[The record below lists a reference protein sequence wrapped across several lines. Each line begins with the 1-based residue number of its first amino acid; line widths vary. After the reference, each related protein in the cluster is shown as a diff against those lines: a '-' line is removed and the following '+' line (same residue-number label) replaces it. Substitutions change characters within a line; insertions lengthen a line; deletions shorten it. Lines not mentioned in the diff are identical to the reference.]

1 MRFTSGWVKSYRSL
15 DDGKHWIG
23 KNAISYAIFHRL
35 IAWANYQE
43 TKVLRRGT
51 FIKVPRGALITSSHE
66 IAVSLEL
73 ERKTVERYL
82 ALLENDGTIVQQI
95 SHRGRIITICNY
107 ERFQSNENKD
117 NEEMSNCLDNRL
129 PTAWTTDSPLT
140 GDVLKNPKKE
150 KNQRT
155 KELSTLAP
163 LGSDWLKIGHDWLNF
178 ALTEMPWQAKQKNWT
193 AEAFGREL
201 ERVGKAMTISASG
214 FYEILSRVRT
224 DEFWRKN
231 AASPFGL
238 LKKSDKNGMRKID
251 NILVRL
257 KTKQDREK
265 EALAKFANSDYK
277 PEEFPF

>member
-1 MRFTSGWVKSYRSL
+1 MRFTSGWVKIHRKLASPEWSQCL
-15 DDGKHWIG
+15 DAVGKGI
-23 KNAISYAIFHRL
+23 L
-35 IAWANYQE
+35 LE
-43 TKVLRRGT
+43 L
-51 FIKVPRGALITSSHE
+51 LITANIQPTRYVE
-66 IAVSLEL
+66 GTEVKIL
-73 ERKTVERYL
+73 ERGQ
-82 ALLENDGTIVQQI
+82 LLIGLRKMSEHLQIDRSCLTKRLEILKKMGTIDI
-95 SHRGRIITICNY
+95 ESNHYGTKITICNY
-107 ERFQSNENKD
+107 DKYQKNEND
-117 NEEMSNCLDNRL
+117 EQPTNNQRTTSEQPTNNQRTTNTPTPIEE
-129 PTAWTTDSPLT
+129 
-140 GDVLKNPKKE
+140 LKKG

>member
-82 ALLENDGTIVQQI
+82 ALLENDGTIVQQVT
-95 SHRGRIITICNY
+95 HRGRIITICNY
-107 ERFQSNENKD
+107 DKYQDIEESDVQQMSNSSTNSCPTPAPH
-117 NEEMSNCLDNRL
+117 NEE
-129 PTAWTTDSPLT
+129 
-140 GDVLKNPKKE
+140 LKNSKKA

-163 LGSDWLKIGHDWLNF
+163 LESEWVNLGQHWLDHGLSQ
-178 ALTEMPWQAKQKNWT
+178 MPWQAKNAKWT
-193 AEAFGREL
+193 SVAFGSEL
-201 ERVGKAMTISASG
+201 KRIGRVMGIDHTGMRVMFEKAIQ
-214 FYEILSRVRT
+214 
-224 DEFWRKN
+224 DEFWHRQI
-231 AASPFGL
+231 ASPFGL
-238 LKKSDKNGMRKID
+238 MSKGKNGNRKID
-251 NILVRL
+251 NLLVSL
-257 KTKQDREK
+257 KATSRYVYCI
-265 EALAKFANSDYK
+265 FWT
-277 PEEFPF
+277 